1 MSEKHMEEK
10 DDMSYRTMAKKIL
23 FFVWPIMLANMLQI
37 SFNFADTL
45 VVGNFVSEKGLA
57 AVGSAAPLIVFFT
70 WGLNGLSLGA
80 DVLIS
85 RMIGANRHERIPNAV
100 FTAIFIALVFGSLI
114 AAFGF
119 LFADALLILLRTPA
133 DILAD
138 TTVYTRIYFLACP
151 AIAVYHFGSSVL
163 RANGNT
169 KDPTLFLAISGAV
182 NVLLNLLFATI
193 LHLGITGVAVAT
205 VLSQFLSAL
214 LIFTRLKREQ
224 GRVRL
229 KIDRKLFDRELML
242 TMLRYGVPSALQ
254 NQLFSFSNIMIQSS
268 INSFGSAFVA
278 ANTAA
283 NAIEEYVYV
292 FVDAFPLSSLTF
304 SSRFYGAKEYE
315 KIRRMTMTAF
325 CICGIGAF
333 SIGCF
338 ILLNGRFLLGLLNS
352 EAQIIE
358 MGMLRIRYVTF
369 FLFMNGLLDVTVNSI
384 RGMGLVSVPTIV
396 TLFGVCGFRLAYI
409 YTFFSLHH
417 TPEVLYCCFP
427 LSWLL
432 TLLIQLPIWT
442 IRYRSISMIKN

>member
-23 FFVWPIMLANMLQI
+23 FFVWPIMLANILQI

-182 NVLLNLLFATI
+182 NVLLNLLFATEE
-193 LHLGITGVAVAT
+193 GTGKGQT
-205 VLSQFLSAL
+205 
-214 LIFTRLKREQ
+214 E
-224 GRVRL
+224 
-229 KIDRKLFDRELML
+229 DRSETFRQRAHAD
-242 TMLRYGVPSALQ
+242 
-254 NQLFSFSNIMIQSS
+254 
-268 INSFGSAFVA
+268 
-278 ANTAA
+278 
-283 NAIEEYVYV
+283 NA
-292 FVDAFPLSSLTF
+292 
-304 SSRFYGAKEYE
+304 
-315 KIRRMTMTAF
+315 KIRRTVCTPEPA
-325 CICGIGAF
+325 
-333 SIGCF
+333 
-338 ILLNGRFLLGLLNS
+338 LLLQQHYDSVEHQFL
-352 EAQIIE
+352 
-358 MGMLRIRYVTF
+358 R
-369 FLFMNGLLDVTVNSI
+369 
-384 RGMGLVSVPTIV
+384 
-396 TLFGVCGFRLAYI
+396 
-409 YTFFSLHH
+409 FSL
-417 TPEVLYCCFP
+417 C
-427 LSWLL
+427 
-432 TLLIQLPIWT
+432 
-442 IRYRSISMIKN
+442 RSQYGSQRH